1 METNY
6 NMSTVFTKKSFN
18 FACIYKLTSPS
29 GKIYIGQTQCLYKRF
44 QDYRKPKANEYLM
57 KAILKYGL
65 ENISVEII
73 DLRTVAPLDV
83 ETIIQSV
90 EKTGR
95 VVVVQEAQRQ
105 AGVAAQV
112 VSEISERAILS
123 LEAPIGR
130 VSAPDTV
137 FPFGQAENVWLPN
150 AKDIEDK
157 VKEIAEF

>member
-1 METNY
+1 M
-6 NMSTVFTKKSFN
+6 K
-18 FACIYKLTSPS
+18 PS
-29 GKIYIGQTQCLYKRF
+29 RQQT
-44 QDYRKPKANEYLM
+44 
-57 KAILKYGL
+57 ILKKKR
-65 ENISVEII
+65 ISVEIV

-83 ETIIQSV
+83 ETIIKSV

-105 AGVAAQV
+105 AGVSTQV
-112 VSEISERAILS
+112 ISEISERAILS

-137 FPFGQAENVWLPN
+137 FPFGQAENIWLPN
-150 AKDIEDK
+150 ASDIEAK

>member
-1 METNY
+1 M
-6 NMSTVFTKKSFN
+6 
-18 FACIYKLTSPS
+18 
-29 GKIYIGQTQCLYKRF
+29 
-44 QDYRKPKANEYLM
+44 
-57 KAILKYGL
+57 
-65 ENISVEII
+65 
-73 DLRTVAPLDV
+73 
-83 ETIIQSV
+83 

-137 FPFGQAENVWLPN
+137 SRLDKQKMFGYQTQ
-150 AKDIEDK
+150 KISK
-157 VKEIAEF
+157 TK

>member
-1 METNY
+1 MKCV
-6 NMSTVFTKKSFN
+6 SVLSL
-18 FACIYKLTSPS
+18 KLLIRNGSAGITS
-29 GKIYIGQTQCLYKRF
+29 
-44 QDYRKPKANEYLM
+44 
-57 KAILKYGL
+57 
-65 ENISVEII
+65 
-73 DLRTVAPLDV
+73 LRPLDV

>member
-1 METNY
+1 ITYGAMVRE
-6 NMSTVFTKKSFN
+6 
-18 FACIYKLTSPS
+18 AI
-29 GKIYIGQTQCLYKRF
+29 
-44 QDYRKPKANEYLM
+44 KAADNLA
-57 KAILKYGL
+57 K

-137 FPFGQAENVWLPN
+137 FP
-150 AKDIEDK
+150 
-157 VKEIAEF
+157 